1 MNRVPPRDRPENEY
15 LLIASEE
22 ERMLEHRERTVNRLL
37 DLLRARYAHVAV
49 TRESYRDGGAFGVT
63 QFIVSLGLRCETAE
77 GDATEFMT
85 EIDVGSA
92 TRDADL
98 GYFTAS
104 EPSDESLDFMLVEAP
119 ARDDPRQ
126 RLLFGADAGA

>member
-1 MNRVPPRDRPENEY
+1 MNRGSPRDRPENEY

-37 DLLRARYAHVAV
+37 DLLRGRYARVAV
-49 TRESYRDGGAFGVT
+49 TRESYRDGGVFGVT
-63 QFIVSLGLRCETAE
+63 QFIASLGLRCETAD

-92 TRDADL
+92 TREEGL

-104 EPSDESLDFMLVEAP
+104 EPSDGSLEQMLVEVP

-126 RLLFGADAGA
+126 QVLFE